1 MADPYQL
8 YSPTYDLGGSSGAYD
23 LSGALDF
30 GPAESAENIS
40 QLSPAEQL
48 SIFQTALSSGLQIFS
63 TVFGAV
69 LSVNQQEQTA
79 LTQSGQS
86 VPVSQLGGF
95 AIKTAEGDTVAEGDT
110 SSATDVPNW
119 VIPGLIG
126 LGLLLVAIPRR

>member
-8 YSPTYDLGGSSGAYD
+8 YSPTYGFD
-23 LSGALDF
+23 LSFDDDDF
-30 GPAESAENIS
+30 GTALNFGPGQPAANIS
-40 QLSPAEQL
+40 QLSSAEQL

-110 SSATDVPNW
+110 SSSSDVPNW

>member
-1 MADPYQL
+1 MPDPYQL
-8 YSPTYDLGGSSGAYD
+8 YSPTYDLGGGYD
-23 LSGALDF
+23 FDDVLSWKPNQA
-30 GPAESAENIS
+30 PANVS
-40 QLSPAEQL
+40 QFSPAEQL

-69 LSVNQQEQTA
+69 LAINQQEQTA

-110 SSATDVPNW
+110 SLSTDVPNW